1 MGEPLVSPIK
11 ALCSPWERRKWGRGG
26 LVVGLAFS
34 YPFQW
39 PEHGKEQ
46 ASTPPCPLLV
56 TDQPGRQ
63 FRRGSV
69 ARPPRHPPLQ
79 AAFNSRLATKA
90 ALLDLNVQVLSHD
103 GSMSPVLDR
112 KETALKLARSRG
124 LLRAKEAAAAGVDR
138 STLAR
143 LCESGLLERL
153 ERGLYGLPSAA
164 VREHVDLEI
173 VAKRVPQA
181 VFCLLTALRLHGLG
195 TQQPRRVWICL
206 PRGTHTPTLQFPP
219 LQVIHVE
226 AALHRQQRQAIRSG
240 PIRLKVYG
248 VEKTLVDCFRYR
260 QRLGMEP
267 VLEALKDAISQ
278 RRLNVDELWR
288 QAQAQR
294 MQRVMA
300 PYLEAL
306 L

>member
-1 MGEPLVSPIK
+1 M
-11 ALCSPWERRKWGRGG
+11 
-26 LVVGLAFS
+26 
-34 YPFQW
+34 
-39 PEHGKEQ
+39 
-46 ASTPPCPLLV
+46 T
-56 TDQPGRQ
+56 
-63 FRRGSV
+63 
-69 ARPPRHPPLQ
+69 
-79 AAFNSRLATKA
+79 
-90 ALLDLNVQVLSHD
+90 
-103 GSMSPVLDR
+103 PVLDR
-112 KETALKLARSRG
+112 KETALKLARRKG
-124 LLRAKEAAAAGVDR
+124 LLRTGEAAAAGVDR

-143 LCESGLLERL
+143 LCEHGVLERL
-153 ERGLYGLPSAA
+153 ERGLYGLPAAA

-206 PRGTHTPTLQFPP
+206 PRGVHRPTLQFPLLEVIHGQP
-219 LQVIHVE
+219 ELHRLQVE
-226 AALHRQQRQAIRSG
+226 TLRSG

-248 VEKTLVDCFRYR
+248 VEKTLVDCFRHR
-260 QRLGMEP
+260 RKLGMEP
-267 VLEALKDAISQ
+267 VLEALKDAINQ

>member
-1 MGEPLVSPIK
+1 
-11 ALCSPWERRKWGRGG
+11 
-26 LVVGLAFS
+26 
-34 YPFQW
+34 
-39 PEHGKEQ
+39 
-46 ASTPPCPLLV
+46 
-56 TDQPGRQ
+56 
-63 FRRGSV
+63 
-69 ARPPRHPPLQ
+69 
-79 AAFNSRLATKA
+79 
-90 ALLDLNVQVLSHD
+90 
-103 GSMSPVLDR
+103 VLDKR
-112 KETALKLARSRG
+112 ETALKLARKKGLFRSR
-124 LLRAKEAAAAGVDR
+124 EAAAAGVDR

-153 ERGLYGLPSAA
+153 ERGLYGLPAAA
-164 VREHVDLEI
+164 VREHVELEI

-195 TQQPRRVWICL
+195 TQQPRRVWISL
-206 PRGTHTPTLQFPP
+206 PRGVHRPTLQFPP
-219 LQVIHVE
+219 LEVIQVQPE
-226 AALHRQQRQAIRSG
+226 LHRLQVESRRSG

-248 VEKTLVDCFRYR
+248 VEKTLVDCFRHR
-260 QRLGMEP
+260 RRLGMEP

-294 MQRVMA
+294 MQRVMT

>member
-1 MGEPLVSPIK
+1 M
-11 ALCSPWERRKWGRGG
+11 
-26 LVVGLAFS
+26 
-34 YPFQW
+34 
-39 PEHGKEQ
+39 H
-46 ASTPPCPLLV
+46 
-56 TDQPGRQ
+56 
-63 FRRGSV
+63 
-69 ARPPRHPPLQ
+69 
-79 AAFNSRLATKA
+79 
-90 ALLDLNVQVLSHD
+90 
-103 GSMSPVLDR
+103 PVLDR

-124 LLRAKEAAAAGVDR
+124 LLRAREAAAAGVDR

-143 LCESGLLERL
+143 LCDSGLLERL
-153 ERGLYGLPSAA
+153 ERGLYGLPAAA

-195 TQQPRRVWICL
+195 TQQPRRVWISL
-206 PRGTHTPTLQFPP
+206 PRGVHRPTLQFPP
-219 LQVIHVE
+219 LEVIHVQPE
-226 AALHRQQRQAIRSG
+226 LHRLQVESRRSG

-248 VEKTLVDCFRYR
+248 VEKTLVDCFRHR
-260 QRLGMEP
+260 RRLGMEP

-294 MQRVMA
+294 MQRVMT

>member
-1 MGEPLVSPIK
+1 M
-11 ALCSPWERRKWGRGG
+11 
-26 LVVGLAFS
+26 
-34 YPFQW
+34 
-39 PEHGKEQ
+39 
-46 ASTPPCPLLV
+46 T
-56 TDQPGRQ
+56 
-63 FRRGSV
+63 
-69 ARPPRHPPLQ
+69 
-79 AAFNSRLATKA
+79 
-90 ALLDLNVQVLSHD
+90 
-103 GSMSPVLDR
+103 PVLDKR
-112 KETALKLARSRG
+112 EAALKLASTKGLFRSRD
-124 LLRAKEAAAAGVDR
+124 AAAAGVDR

-153 ERGLYGLPSAA
+153 ERGVYGLPDAA

-173 VAKRVPQA
+173 VAKRVPRA

-195 TQQPRRVWICL
+195 TQQPRRVWIAL
-206 PRGTHTPTLQFPP
+206 PRGVHRPTLQFPP
-219 LQVIHVE
+219 LEVIQVQPE
-226 AALHRQQRQAIRSG
+226 LHRLQVESRRSG

-248 VEKTLVDCFRYR
+248 VEKTLVDCFRHR
-260 QRLGMEP
+260 RRLGMEP

-294 MQRVMA
+294 MQRVIT

>member
-1 MGEPLVSPIK
+1 MT
-11 ALCSPWERRKWGRGG
+11 
-26 LVVGLAFS
+26 
-34 YPFQW
+34 Q
-39 PEHGKEQ
+39 
-46 ASTPPCPLLV
+46 
-56 TDQPGRQ
+56 
-63 FRRGSV
+63 
-69 ARPPRHPPLQ
+69 
-79 AAFNSRLATKA
+79 
-90 ALLDLNVQVLSHD
+90 
-103 GSMSPVLDR
+103 VLDR
-112 KETALKLARSRG
+112 RETALKLARSKG
-124 LLRAKEAAAAGVDR
+124 LLRTAEAAAAGVDR
-138 STLAR
+138 STLSR
-143 LCESGLLERL
+143 LCEHGLLERL

-206 PRGTHTPTLQFPP
+206 PRGVHTPTLQFPP
-219 LQVIHVE
+219 LQVIHTE
-226 AALHRQQRQAIRSG
+226 PALHRLQRGTIRSG

-260 QRLGMEP
+260 RRLGMEP
-267 VLEALKDAISQ
+267 VLEALKDAINQ
-278 RRLNVDELWR
+278 RRVNVDELWR

>member
-1 MGEPLVSPIK
+1 M
-11 ALCSPWERRKWGRGG
+11 
-26 LVVGLAFS
+26 
-34 YPFQW
+34 
-39 PEHGKEQ
+39 
-46 ASTPPCPLLV
+46 T
-56 TDQPGRQ
+56 
-63 FRRGSV
+63 
-69 ARPPRHPPLQ
+69 
-79 AAFNSRLATKA
+79 
-90 ALLDLNVQVLSHD
+90 
-103 GSMSPVLDR
+103 PVLDKR
-112 KETALKLARSRG
+112 EAALKLARAKGLFRSR
-124 LLRAKEAAAAGVDR
+124 EAAAAGVDR

-143 LCESGLLERL
+143 LCDSGLLERL
-153 ERGLYGLPSAA
+153 ERGLYGLPAAA

-195 TQQPRRVWICL
+195 TQQPRRVWIAL
-206 PRGTHTPTLQFPP
+206 PRGVHRPTLQFPP
-219 LQVIHVE
+219 LEVIHVQPE
-226 AALHRQQRQAIRSG
+226 LHRLQVESRRSG

-260 QRLGMEP
+260 RRLGMEP

-278 RRLNVDELWR
+278 RQLNVDELWH

-294 MQRVMA
+294 MQRVMT